1 MKSIW
6 VLINDESLN
15 WEQFSFVKA
24 THWFVDSRVG
34 PLSRNEWNRQC
45 FPGVCNAFFLLA
57 FGFVL
62 NQLPGILL
70 FICQV
75 QFPSD
80 FTQNS
85 NVESPEINY
94 LPCSISTALPLQA
107 FTSLLHYTRFLNIFL
122 RTVGHCRENVTL
134 GKWPS
139 LCHSSYFPVSEKS
152 NVAELQFAF
161 QGPYQHNIVDV
172 LNNSLAALM
181 KNLKLL
187 CDISDYKDVGTIIF
201 PEHLY

>member
-24 THWFVDSRVG
+24 THWFVDSRAG

-107 FTSLLHYTRFLNIFL
+107 FYLPLTLHQVPQHFLENSWSLQRKCYTRKSDLPCVIHPTS
-122 RTVGHCRENVTL
+122 RWVRKVTL
-134 GKWPS
+134 LNCNLHFKD
-139 LCHSSYFPVSEKS
+139 HTNIISSM
-152 NVAELQFAF
+152 L
-161 QGPYQHNIVDV
+161 
-172 LNNSLAALM
+172 
-181 KNLKLL
+181 
-187 CDISDYKDVGTIIF
+187 
-201 PEHLY
+201 

>member
-1 MKSIW
+1 MMRASIGS
-6 VLINDESLN
+6 NSLLLKPHTDLWTLELDLYQEMN
-15 WEQFSFVKA
+15 GIDSAFLEFV
-24 THWFVDSRVG
+24 
-34 PLSRNEWNRQC
+34 
-45 FPGVCNAFFLLA
+45 LA

-107 FTSLLHYTRFLNIFL
+107 FYLPLTLHQVPQHFLENSWSLQRKCYTR
-122 RTVGHCRENVTL
+122 
-134 GKWPS
+134 
-139 LCHSSYFPVSEKS
+139 KS
-152 NVAELQFAF
+152 DLPCVIH
-161 QGPYQHNIVDV
+161 PT
-172 LNNSLAALM
+172 SR
-181 KNLKLL
+181 
-187 CDISDYKDVGTIIF
+187 
-201 PEHLY
+201 